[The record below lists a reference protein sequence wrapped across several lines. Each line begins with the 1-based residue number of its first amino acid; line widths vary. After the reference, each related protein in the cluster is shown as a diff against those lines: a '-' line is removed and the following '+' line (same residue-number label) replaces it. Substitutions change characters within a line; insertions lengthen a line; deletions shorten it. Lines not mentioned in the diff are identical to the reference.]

1 MKRFPCPRVAPYARI
16 LLAFLLAELILLT
29 GTWQLAFLAG
39 FVSGMFSRK
48 ARWAFL
54 FGGGGVLLAWAAY
67 LAYAFVA
74 GAGGAVASLVGSIL
88 GIGGPWL
95 LTGLTLVLGLLVGG
109 VGGLAGSTGAAL
121 FLWELPPLPPADA
134 PKDS

>member
-1 MKRFPCPRVAPYARI
+1 MKRFACPRVAPYARVV
-16 LLAFLLAELILLT
+16 LAFLLAELLLLT

-48 ARWAFL
+48 VRWAIL

-67 LAYAFVA
+67 LVYAFVA
-74 GAGGAVASLVGSIL
+74 GAGGAVASLFGSIL
-88 GIGGPWL
+88 GVGGPWL
-95 LTGLTLVLGLLVGG
+95 LTGLTLVLGFLVGG
-109 VGGLAGSTGAAL
+109 VGGLTGSTGAAL
-121 FLWELPPLPPADA
+121 FLWEQPPLPTAEV